1 MRKVYVAV
9 GVVAVLGWV
18 VLGLVVAR
26 GPQPEIIVPAEIITK
41 LGPLNVSNTLITA
54 WAAMVILAVV
64 TFLGTRAMKLVPKG
78 AQNFLE
84 SVVEFL
90 FGQMEDIAGEKNTRR
105 FFPVIATF
113 FLFILLSNWMG
124 LLPFFNAIG
133 KTEDIGH
140 HIFHEIEEHEAD
152 HKPFTEEID
161 HASGW
166 LMNKT
171 GGIGLVPNG
180 AGSAEFEMGASEA
193 SPVSPAEALDR
204 YVVFLAETF
213 SSDQFADQY
222 VVALAESF
230 TDFEV
235 DDGGAVPSEDE
246 SPSAD
251 EAPSAETLAR
261 AREALAAAPNAPSL
275 SLEDALDGTPSPE
288 LVRAARRTLDAD
300 REDAPNLL
308 RDDDH
313 GHAVASDALGE
324 ELTVGGIEFPGQQL
338 ALIIPLFRSVY
349 SDVNNTI
356 ALALISFAMV
366 EFWGLRALGLGYL
379 RKFFN
384 FSGVIPA
391 FVGILELLSEFIR
404 IISFAFRL
412 FGNIFAGEVLILML
426 TFLLPFLIVDI
437 IYGLEL
443 FVGFIQAAVFAL
455 LTLVF
460 AVMAVEHHDED
471 GEGHEGE
478 AGHATESRGSAG

>member
-1 MRKVYVAV
+1 MRKVYVGV

-18 VLGLVVAR
+18 ALGLVVAR
-26 GPQPEIIVPAEIITK
+26 GPQPEIIVPAEIITR
-41 LGPLNVSNTLITA
+41 LGPLNVSNTLISA
-54 WAAMVILAVV
+54 WAAMIILAVV
-64 TFLGTRAMKLVPKG
+64 TFLGTRAMKLIPQG

-84 SVVEFL
+84 SAVEFL
-90 FGQMEDIAGEKNTRR
+90 VGQMEDIAGERNTRI

-113 FLFILLSNWMG
+113 FIFILLSNWMG

-140 HIFHEIEEHEAD
+140 HIFHEIEVHEAD
-152 HKPFTEEID
+152 HKPFTEEIG

-193 SPVSPAEALDR
+193 NPVSPAEALDR

-213 SSDQFADQY
+213 
-222 VVALAESF
+222 
-230 TDFEV
+230 TDFE
-235 DDGGAVPSEDE
+235 GNGEGA
-246 SPSAD
+246 
-251 EAPSAETLAR
+251 APSAETLAG
-261 AREALAAAPNAPSL
+261 A
-275 SLEDALDGTPSPE
+275 
-288 LVRAARRTLDAD
+288 RAALDAD
-300 REDAPNLL
+300 PDAPNLL
-308 RDDDH
+308 PGEGD
-313 GHAVASDALGE
+313 HAVASAALGE
-324 ELTVGGIEFPGQQL
+324 ELVVGGIEFPGQQL

-460 AVMAVEHHDED
+460 AVMAVEHHDEE

-478 AGHATESRGSAG
+478 AGHETESRGSVGP

>member
-1 MRKVYVAV
+1 MRKVYIGI

-18 VLGLVVAR
+18 VLGLIVAR

-41 LGPLNVSNTLITA
+41 LGPLNVSNTLISA

-64 TFLGTRAMKLVPKG
+64 TFLGTRAMKLIPQG

-84 SVVEFL
+84 SAVEFL
-90 FGQMEDIAGEKNTRR
+90 VGQMEDIAGERNTRI

-213 SSDQFADQY
+213 
-222 VVALAESF
+222 
-230 TDFEV
+230 TDFEAN
-235 DDGGAVPSEDE
+235 GEGA
-246 SPSAD
+246 
-251 EAPSAETLAR
+251 APSAETLTEAR
-261 AREALAAAPNAPSL
+261 AALAADP
-275 SLEDALDGTPSPE
+275 
-288 LVRAARRTLDAD
+288 
-300 REDAPNLL
+300 DAPKLL
-308 RDDDH
+308 P
-313 GHAVASDALGE
+313 GEGAHAVASDALGE
-324 ELTVGGIEFPGQQL
+324 ELVVGGIEFPGKQL

-366 EFWGLRALGLGYL
+366 EFWGLRALGFGYL

-460 AVMAVEHHDED
+460 AVMAVEHHDEE

-478 AGHATESRGSAG
+478 AGHETESRGSVAS

>member
-1 MRKVYVAV
+1 MRKVYVGV
-9 GVVAVLGWV
+9 GVIAVLGWV
-18 VLGLVVAR
+18 ALGLVVAR

-41 LGPLNVSNTLITA
+41 LGPLNVSNTLISA
-54 WAAMVILAVV
+54 WAAMIILAVV
-64 TFLGTRAMKLVPKG
+64 TFLGTRAMKLIPQG

-84 SVVEFL
+84 SAVEFL
-90 FGQMEDIAGEKNTRR
+90 VGQMEDIAGQRNTRI

-113 FLFILLSNWMG
+113 FIFILLSNWMG

-140 HIFHEIEEHEAD
+140 HIFHEIEVHEAD
-152 HKPFTEEID
+152 HKPFTEEIG

-193 SPVSPAEALDR
+193 NPVSPAEALDR

-213 SSDQFADQY
+213 
-222 VVALAESF
+222 
-230 TDFEV
+230 TDFE
-235 DDGGAVPSEDE
+235 GNGEGA
-246 SPSAD
+246 
-251 EAPSAETLAR
+251 APSAETLAG
-261 AREALAAAPNAPSL
+261 A
-275 SLEDALDGTPSPE
+275 
-288 LVRAARRTLDAD
+288 RAALDAD
-300 REDAPNLL
+300 PDAPNLL
-308 RDDDH
+308 PGEGD
-313 GHAVASDALGE
+313 HAVASAALGE
-324 ELTVGGIEFPGQQL
+324 ELVVGGIEFPGKQL

-437 IYGLEL
+437 IYGLEI

-460 AVMAVEHHDED
+460 AVMAVEHHDEE

-478 AGHATESRGSAG
+478 AGHESESRGSVGP

>member
-9 GVVAVLGWV
+9 GAVAVLGWV
-18 VLGLVVAR
+18 VLGLIVAR

-41 LGPLNVSNTLITA
+41 LGPLNVSNTLISA
-54 WAAMVILAVV
+54 WAAMIILAVV
-64 TFLGTRAMKLVPKG
+64 TFLGTRAMKLVPRG

-166 LMNKT
+166 LMNRT
-171 GGIGLVPNG
+171 GGIGLVPVPNG

-213 SSDQFADQY
+213 
-222 VVALAESF
+222 
-230 TDFEV
+230 TGFEANG
-235 DDGGAVPSEDE
+235 DGGA
-246 SPSAD
+246 PSAQ
-251 EAPSAETLAR
+251 TLTDAR
-261 AREALAAAPNAPSL
+261 AA
-275 SLEDALDGTPSPE
+275 
-288 LVRAARRTLDAD
+288 LDAD
-300 REDAPNLL
+300 PDAPILL
-308 RDDDH
+308 PGDD

-324 ELTVGGIEFPGQQL
+324 DLTVGGIEFPGQQL

-478 AGHATESRGSAG
+478 ASHATESRGSAG

>member
-1 MRKVYVAV
+1 MRKVYIAI

-18 VLGLVVAR
+18 ALGLFVAR

-41 LGPLNVSNTLITA
+41 LGPLNVSNTLISA
-54 WAAMVILAVV
+54 WAAMVVLAVV
-64 TFLGTRAMKLVPKG
+64 TFLGTRAMRLIPQG

-84 SVVEFL
+84 SAVEFL
-90 FGQMEDIAGEKNTRR
+90 VGQMEDIAGERNTRI

-152 HKPFTEEID
+152 HKPFTEEIG

-166 LMNKT
+166 LMDET
-171 GGIGLVPNG
+171 GGIGLVQNR

-213 SSDQFADQY
+213 
-222 VVALAESF
+222 
-230 TDFEV
+230 TDFE
-235 DDGGAVPSEDE
+235 GNGEG
-246 SPSAD
+246 
-251 EAPSAETLAR
+251 EAPSAATLAGAR
-261 AREALAAAPNAPSL
+261 AALA
-275 SLEDALDGTPSPE
+275 EDP
-288 LVRAARRTLDAD
+288 
-300 REDAPNLL
+300 DAPRLL
-308 RDDDH
+308 P
-313 GHAVASDALGE
+313 GEGEHAVASAALGE
-324 ELTVGGIEFPGQQL
+324 ELTVGGVEFPGQKL

-460 AVMAVEHHDED
+460 AVMAVEHHDEE

-478 AGHATESRGSAG
+478 AGHETESRGSVGP

>member
-1 MRKVYVAV
+1 MRKVYIAI

-18 VLGLVVAR
+18 ALGLFVAR

-41 LGPLNVSNTLITA
+41 LGPLNVSNTLISA
-54 WAAMVILAVV
+54 WAAMVVLAVV
-64 TFLGTRAMKLVPKG
+64 TFLGTRAMRLIPQG

-84 SVVEFL
+84 SAVEFL
-90 FGQMEDIAGEKNTRR
+90 VGQMEDIAGERNTRI

-152 HKPFTEEID
+152 HKPFTEEIG

-166 LMNKT
+166 LMDET
-171 GGIGLVPNG
+171 GGIGLVQNR

-213 SSDQFADQY
+213 
-222 VVALAESF
+222 
-230 TDFEV
+230 TDFE
-235 DDGGAVPSEDE
+235 GNGEG
-246 SPSAD
+246 
-251 EAPSAETLAR
+251 EAPTAATLAGAR
-261 AREALAAAPNAPSL
+261 AALAADP
-275 SLEDALDGTPSPE
+275 
-288 LVRAARRTLDAD
+288 
-300 REDAPNLL
+300 DAPRLL
-308 RDDDH
+308 P
-313 GHAVASDALGE
+313 GEGEHAVASAALGE
-324 ELTVGGIEFPGQQL
+324 ELTVGGVEFPGQKL

-460 AVMAVEHHDED
+460 AVMAVEHHDEE

-478 AGHATESRGSAG
+478 AGHETESRGSVGP

>member
-1 MRKVYVAV
+1 MRKVYI
-9 GVVAVLGWV
+9 GIGIVAVLGWV
-18 VLGLVVAR
+18 VLGLIVAR
-26 GPQPEIIVPAEIITK
+26 GPQPEIIVPAEIITT
-41 LGPLNVSNTLITA
+41 LGPLNVSNTLISA

-64 TFLGTRAMKLVPKG
+64 TFLGTRAMKLIPQG

-84 SVVEFL
+84 SAVEFL
-90 FGQMEDIAGEKNTRR
+90 VGQMEDIAGERNTRI

-152 HKPFTEEID
+152 HKDFTEEID

-166 LMNKT
+166 LMNRT

-193 SPVSPAEALDR
+193 TPVSPAEALDR

-213 SSDQFADQY
+213 
-222 VVALAESF
+222 
-230 TDFEV
+230 TDFEAN
-235 DDGGAVPSEDE
+235 GEGA
-246 SPSAD
+246 
-251 EAPSAETLAR
+251 APSAETLTEAR
-261 AREALAAAPNAPSL
+261 AALAADP
-275 SLEDALDGTPSPE
+275 
-288 LVRAARRTLDAD
+288 
-300 REDAPNLL
+300 DAPKLL
-308 RDDDH
+308 P
-313 GHAVASDALGE
+313 GEGAHAVASDALGE
-324 ELTVGGIEFPGQQL
+324 ELVVGGIEFPGQQL

-366 EFWGLRALGLGYL
+366 EFWGLRALGFGYL

-460 AVMAVEHHDED
+460 AVMAVEHHDEE

-478 AGHATESRGSAG
+478 AGHETESRGSVAS

>member
-1 MRKVYVAV
+1 MRKVYI
-9 GVVAVLGWV
+9 GIGIVAVLGWV
-18 VLGLVVAR
+18 VLGLIVAR
-26 GPQPEIIVPAEIITK
+26 GPQPEIIVPAEIITR
-41 LGPLNVSNTLITA
+41 LGPLNVSNTLISA

-64 TFLGTRAMKLVPKG
+64 TFLGTRAMKLIPQG

-84 SVVEFL
+84 SAVEFL
-90 FGQMEDIAGEKNTRR
+90 VGQMEDIAGERNTRI

-152 HKPFTEEID
+152 HKPFTEEIG

-193 SPVSPAEALDR
+193 TPVSPAEALDR

-213 SSDQFADQY
+213 
-222 VVALAESF
+222 
-230 TDFEV
+230 TDFEAN
-235 DDGGAVPSEDE
+235 GEGA
-246 SPSAD
+246 
-251 EAPSAETLAR
+251 APSAETLAEAR
-261 AREALAAAPNAPSL
+261 AALAADP
-275 SLEDALDGTPSPE
+275 
-288 LVRAARRTLDAD
+288 
-300 REDAPNLL
+300 DAPKLL
-308 RDDDH
+308 P
-313 GHAVASDALGE
+313 GEGAHAVASDALGE
-324 ELTVGGIEFPGQQL
+324 ELVVGGIEFPGKQL

-366 EFWGLRALGLGYL
+366 EFWGLRALGFGYL

-460 AVMAVEHHDED
+460 AVMAVEHHDEE

-478 AGHATESRGSAG
+478 AGHETESRGSVAS

>member
-1 MRKVYVAV
+1 MRKVYVGV
-9 GVVAVLGWV
+9 GVIAVLGWV
-18 VLGLVVAR
+18 ALGLVVAR
-26 GPQPEIIVPAEIITK
+26 GPQPEIIVPAEIITR
-41 LGPLNVSNTLITA
+41 LGPLNVSNTLISA
-54 WAAMVILAVV
+54 WAAMIILAVV
-64 TFLGTRAMKLVPKG
+64 TFLGTRAMRLIPRG

-84 SVVEFL
+84 SAVEFL
-90 FGQMEDIAGEKNTRR
+90 VGQMEDIAGQRNTRI

-113 FLFILLSNWMG
+113 FIFILLSNWMG

-140 HIFHEIEEHEAD
+140 HIFHEIEVHEAD
-152 HKPFTEEID
+152 HKPFTEEIG

-193 SPVSPAEALDR
+193 NPVFPAEALDR

-213 SSDQFADQY
+213 
-222 VVALAESF
+222 
-230 TDFEV
+230 TDFE
-235 DDGGAVPSEDE
+235 GNGEGA
-246 SPSAD
+246 
-251 EAPSAETLAR
+251 APSAETLAG
-261 AREALAAAPNAPSL
+261 A
-275 SLEDALDGTPSPE
+275 
-288 LVRAARRTLDAD
+288 RAALDAD
-300 REDAPNLL
+300 PDAPNLL
-308 RDDDH
+308 PGEGD
-313 GHAVASDALGE
+313 HAVASAALGE
-324 ELTVGGIEFPGQQL
+324 ELVVGGIEFPGKQL

-460 AVMAVEHHDED
+460 AVMAVEHHDEE

-478 AGHATESRGSAG
+478 AGHESESRGSVGP

>member
-1 MRKVYVAV
+1 MRKVYIGV
-9 GVVAVLGWV
+9 GVIAVLGWV
-18 VLGLVVAR
+18 ALGLVVAR

-41 LGPLNVSNTLITA
+41 LGPLNVSNTLISA
-54 WAAMVILAVV
+54 WAAMIILAVV
-64 TFLGTRAMKLVPKG
+64 TFLGTRAMKLIPQG

-84 SVVEFL
+84 SAVEFL
-90 FGQMEDIAGEKNTRR
+90 VGQMEDIAGQRNTRI

-113 FLFILLSNWMG
+113 FIFILLSNWMG

-140 HIFHEIEEHEAD
+140 HIFHEIEVHEAD
-152 HKPFTEEID
+152 HKDFTEEIG

-193 SPVSPAEALDR
+193 NPVSPAEALDR

-213 SSDQFADQY
+213 
-222 VVALAESF
+222 
-230 TDFEV
+230 TDFE
-235 DDGGAVPSEDE
+235 GNGEGA
-246 SPSAD
+246 
-251 EAPSAETLAR
+251 APSAETLAG
-261 AREALAAAPNAPSL
+261 A
-275 SLEDALDGTPSPE
+275 
-288 LVRAARRTLDAD
+288 RAALDAD
-300 REDAPNLL
+300 PDAPNLL
-308 RDDDH
+308 PGEGD
-313 GHAVASDALGE
+313 HAVASAALGE
-324 ELTVGGIEFPGQQL
+324 ELVVGGIEFPGKQL

-460 AVMAVEHHDED
+460 AVMAVEHHDEE

-478 AGHATESRGSAG
+478 AGHETESRGSVGP